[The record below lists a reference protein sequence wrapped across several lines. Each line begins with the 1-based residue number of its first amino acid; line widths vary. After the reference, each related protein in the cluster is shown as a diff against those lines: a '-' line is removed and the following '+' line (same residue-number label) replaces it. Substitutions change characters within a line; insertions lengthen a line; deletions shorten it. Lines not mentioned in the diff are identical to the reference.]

1 MCFSSVHE
9 HVRACDCACASYC
22 PDHTKTLLLIR
33 FPAVWTWR
41 ASQPFDSQECLVCNS
56 TGKPQLPT
64 HTYLNTHSQTHMHR
78 IYWDILLLWA
88 DAGKG
93 LTPKGRTVQ
102 IPQLIEKNTEQ
113 RGKSGGT
120 DVNFCHTIPTP
131 TTFLPCFYCG
141 WWRGGGGVFRLLS
154 EKPVFFPCFGQ

>member
-1 MCFSSVHE
+1 MCFSSVRE

-64 HTYLNTHSQTHMHR
+64 HTYLNTLTNTYAPH
-78 IYWDILLLWA
+78 LLRHPTPLSRRREGPHPKRKNGSNSTA
-88 DAGKG
+88 D
-93 LTPKGRTVQ
+93 R
-102 IPQLIEKNTEQ
+102 KNTEQ

-131 TTFLPCFYCG
+131 TTFSPCFYCG
-141 WWRGGGGVFRLLS
+141 
-154 EKPVFFPCFGQ
+154 